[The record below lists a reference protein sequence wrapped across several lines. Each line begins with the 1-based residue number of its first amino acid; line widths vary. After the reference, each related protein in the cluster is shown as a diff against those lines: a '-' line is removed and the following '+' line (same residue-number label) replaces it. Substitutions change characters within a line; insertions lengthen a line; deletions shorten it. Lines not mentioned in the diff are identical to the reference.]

1 MTALSSTGYQ
11 TQALVTQGKQSSN
24 WARSTAQAGVFHS
37 HLTILPQAL
46 GMLNLFNDC
55 ILQSDFPAKVR
66 CRCDVSSMS
75 YQSGRWEAGCGL
87 AVPPKQPQQE
97 KWSWSWSTGNKKSNN
112 LSATSGRLSRATL
125 QHDHATL
132 CTGDHS
138 PNPLQR
144 STQRPCCM
152 LHTQL
157 HVGV

>member
-1 MTALSSTGYQ
+1 
-11 TQALVTQGKQSSN
+11 
-24 WARSTAQAGVFHS
+24 
-37 HLTILPQAL
+37 
-46 GMLNLFNDC
+46 MLNLFNDC
-55 ILQSDFPAKVR
+55 ILRSDFPAKVR

-138 PNPLQR
+138 PSPLQR
-144 STQRPCCM
+144 STQRPWYATHTASCGPHKDHAVCCTYSFM
-152 LHTQL
+152 WGFRQFSFK
-157 HVGV
+157 GWENNPIFY